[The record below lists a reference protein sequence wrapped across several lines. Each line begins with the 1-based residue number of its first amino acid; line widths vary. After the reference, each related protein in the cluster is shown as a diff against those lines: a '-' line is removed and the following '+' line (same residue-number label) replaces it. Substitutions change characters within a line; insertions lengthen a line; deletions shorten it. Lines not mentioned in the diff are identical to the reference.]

1 MVFMSEKIP
10 EHKLNVTKTVGQFIE
25 SMGNDRFFNIKR
37 NNNQTAKSI
46 DSDEEK

>member
-1 MVFMSEKIP
+1 MSEKIP

-25 SMGNDRFFNIKR
+25 SMGNDRFYNIKR
-37 NNNQTAKSI
+37 KNTQTTKSV